1 MKFTNILKGDVMK
14 TILAVLV
21 ILGFA
26 GQVFA
31 GDAKG
36 ELDKATDCNTHTGT
50 SFDGNKEK
58 RGTVDTEMKQPVS
71 KVPDSVE
78 SFSIEESIHLQ
89 DNIKL
94 AGGCS
99 DACKYNYDQ
108 CMRGCDGAGSC
119 GNQCQRNYEG
129 CMGGCR

>member
-1 MKFTNILKGDVMK
+1 MK

-31 GDAKG
+31 SDAKG
-36 ELDKATDCNTHTGT
+36 EFGKATVGKTHTGA
-50 SFDGNKEK
+50 SFDRNKEK
-58 RGTVDTEMKQPVS
+58 RGTVDTEMKQSVS
-71 KVPDSVE
+71 KMPCSVE
-78 SFSIEESIHLQ
+78 SFSTEESLHLQ
-89 DNIKL
+89 DHIKL

-99 DACKYNYDQ
+99 DACKWNYDQ
-108 CMRGCDGAGSC
+108 CMRGCDGAESC

>member
-1 MKFTNILKGDVMK
+1 MK
-14 TILAVLV
+14 TILAILV
-21 ILGFA
+21 ILGVA

-36 ELDKATDCNTHTGT
+36 ELDKLTDGKTHTGT
-50 SFDGNKEK
+50 SFDGNTKK
-58 RGTVDTEMKQPVS
+58 CSTVDTEMKQPVS
-71 KVPDSVE
+71 KVPCSVE
-78 SFSIEESIHLQ
+78 SFCTEETVQLQ
-89 DNIKL
+89 EHIKL

-108 CMRGCDGAGSC
+108 CMRGCDGAESC
-119 GNQCQRNYEG
+119 GNQCQRNYDG